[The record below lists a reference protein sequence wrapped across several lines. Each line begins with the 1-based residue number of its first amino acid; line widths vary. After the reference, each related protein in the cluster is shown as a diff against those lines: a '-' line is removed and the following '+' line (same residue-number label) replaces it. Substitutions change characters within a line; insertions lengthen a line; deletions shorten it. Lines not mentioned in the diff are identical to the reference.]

1 MDFSKFF
8 DDEFNVIDWLNQ
20 AFRLQ
25 KESNQNIDNYTG
37 TLITKLQMYIQEMNN
52 SIEETSQQAVQQ
64 FPRVLREID
73 VLRHE
78 ATLLQEQMRTVRGD
92 IQKVNQDTA
101 DGMRNLIQLDS
112 VKNRIQSASKAL
124 QEADNWVTL
133 SAQIEDTFESK
144 DTVQIA
150 TKLIAMQQSLK
161 ILTDVPDYADR
172 VNRLELLKN
181 RLEALISP
189 AVVVAF
195 NTQDVEMARSFAQ
208 VFQSMDRAQ
217 QLEDLYVTS
226 VKTRLDARIKEIIDS
241 TNGEH
246 ESIFIAIYDYLLNVW
261 QDEIRWS
268 TKIFNHPNRVTLS
281 IILNGLK
288 IFHSKYKN
296 QFNTELQRQQT
307 ISSKNRL
314 DILIACKRVSYRKV
328 KKRKR
333 KRKLK
338 VPS

>member
-1 MDFSKFF
+1 MDDFSKFF

-37 TLITKLQMYIQEMNN
+37 ILITKLQMYIQEMNN
-52 SIEETSQQAVQQ
+52 TIEETSQQAVQQ

-112 VKNRIQSASKAL
+112 VKNRIQSATKAL

-144 DTVQIA
+144 DFTQIA

-172 VNRLELLKN
+172 VNQLENLKN
-181 RLEALISP
+181 GLEAMMSP
-189 AVVVAF
+189 TVIAAF
-195 NTQDVEMARSFAQ
+195 NTQDVDMARSFAQ
-208 VFQSMDRAQ
+208 VYQSIDRAD

-226 VKTRLDARIKEIIDS
+226 VKSRLDTRIRELFHNATS
-241 TNGEH
+241 EH
-246 ESIFIAIYDYLLNVW
+246 QTIFVTIYDYLSNLW
-261 QDEIRWS
+261 QDEIRWC
-268 TKIFNHPNRVTLS
+268 TKVFNHPARVTLS
-281 IILNGLK
+281 IVLNGLR
-288 IFHSKYKN
+288 IFHGKYKT
-296 QFNTELQRQQT
+296 QFHNELQRQQ
-307 ISSKNRL
+307 ISAKKRL
-314 DILIACKRVSYRKV
+314 EILLACKQVSFEM
-328 KKRKR
+328 KKIF
-333 KRKLK
+333 L
-338 VPS
+338 VSLV